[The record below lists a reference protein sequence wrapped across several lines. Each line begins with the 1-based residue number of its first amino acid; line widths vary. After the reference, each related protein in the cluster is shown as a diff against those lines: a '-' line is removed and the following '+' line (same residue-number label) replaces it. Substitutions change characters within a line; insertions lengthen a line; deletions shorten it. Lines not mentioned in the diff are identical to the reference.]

1 MAEIIQTLA
10 DVSSRYDA
18 VFCDLWGCLHDGK
31 HPFPAAVAAL
41 QAYRQRGGL
50 VLLLTNAPRPRS
62 SVVAQLDRMGCPRD
76 AWDEVVTSGDA
87 AQYALLTGAVGRKV
101 YFIGADKDEPFF
113 TDFAEDLQDVAASQ
127 QPIARVAL
135 EDAEGCVCT
144 GLRDDM
150 TEVPEDY
157 HLTLMRLKSYGLP
170 MLCANPDIVVDFGDK
185 RLWCAGALARDYE
198 AMGGRVLYFG
208 KPHPPIYDMARRR
221 LAALTTS
228 RAPQILCIG
237 DGINTDIQ
245 GGMGEGL
252 DTLFVTG
259 GISAEE
265 FGPDPE
271 APQARLLEPWLA
283 KAQLSATFAIGKLR

>member
-1 MAEIIQTLA
+1 MAEIIKTLA
-10 DVSSRYDA
+10 EISSRYDA

-41 QAYRQRGGL
+41 QAYRKRGGL
-50 VLLLTNAPRPRS
+50 VLLLTNAPRPKP

-101 YFIGADKDEPFF
+101 FFIGADKDEPFF
-113 TDFAEDLQDVAASQ
+113 TDFTDDLKEVAASQ
-127 QPIARVAL
+127 PAIQRVAL
-135 EDAEGCVCT
+135 EEAEGCVCT

-150 TEVPEDY
+150 TETPEDY
-157 HLTLMRLKSYGLP
+157 HLTLMRLKNYGLP

-198 AMGGRVLYFG
+198 AMGGKALYFG

-221 LAALTTS
+221 LAALTTQ
-228 RAPQILCIG
+228 RDPQILCIG

-271 APQARLLEPWLA
+271 APQARLLDPWLA
-283 KAQLSATFAIGKLR
+283 KSQLSATFAIGKLR